1 MANNRKKLYILVSCL
16 ALMVA
21 LLSGTY
27 AYFSVSATN
36 NNAINGTVAGF
47 DLDLVM
53 SRVTTNGNLIPL
65 QDDLVSNAVSEGCL
79 IDDDLVVCQIYEITV
94 SNNGNTG
101 VTLDGTITLTAT
113 TGSSISNLKWS
124 KLSDAS
130 TYDSSATIHAMSSSN
145 LVSDYYM
152 DANSEEVFYI
162 VVWDSYSED
171 DGSTMDI
178 GSYTGEMKFSTDDN
192 GVITAKFGS

>member
-130 TYDSSATIHAMSSSN
+130 TYDSSATIHGMSSSN

-152 DANSEEVFYI
+152 YANI
-162 VVWDSYSED
+162 
-171 DGSTMDI
+171 
-178 GSYTGEMKFSTDDN
+178 
-192 GVITAKFGS
+192 